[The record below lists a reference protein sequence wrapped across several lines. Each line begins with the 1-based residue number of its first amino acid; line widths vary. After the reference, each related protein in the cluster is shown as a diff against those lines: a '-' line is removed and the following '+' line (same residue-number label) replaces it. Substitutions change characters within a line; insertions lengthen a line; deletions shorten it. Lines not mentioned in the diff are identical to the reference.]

1 MNKSRLEF
9 LSDGVFAIVMTLLV
23 IEIHVPELTAPGDA
37 ELAAALAHLS
47 PLFMSYFVSF
57 VVLAM
62 FWISHNFFYGA
73 FTKTINRQLTLLNF
87 LYLSFVA
94 LIPFSAHLLGSYP
107 DSPLA
112 VFVYGANVLC
122 IGSVST
128 LVLWYAIHS
137 NEIDTSHIT
146 RRVLIQAQIRS
157 YLTPCLTLAGMA
169 CIPFSIPLA
178 LFFYAFP
185 IVFNTIPG
193 LLNWV
198 EQQFGFNFDKA

>member
-23 IEIHVPELTAPGDA
+23 IEIHVPELETPANT
-37 ELAAALAHLS
+37 ELAAALAHLA
-47 PLFMSYFVSF
+47 PLFVSYFISF

-73 FTKTINRQLTLLNF
+73 FTKIVNRQLTLLNF

-94 LIPFSAHLLGSYP
+94 LVPFSAHLLGSYP
-107 DSPLA
+107 DSALA

-128 LVLWYAIHS
+128 LVLWYAIRS

-146 RRVLIQAQIRS
+146 RRILIQAQIRS
-157 YLTPCLTLAGMA
+157 YLTPLLTLVGMA
-169 CIPFSIPLA
+169 CIPLSIPLA
-178 LFFYAFP
+178 LFLYAFP
-185 IVFNTIPG
+185 IVFNTVPG
-193 LLNWV
+193 LLNWF
-198 EQQFGFNFDKA
+198 EQRLGLNFD